1 MKTRNESSYGFQR
14 EAYPYGRGIDS
25 SCYRKQW
32 TEPPGGFSA
41 AHMETWKEVM
51 VSASARELINLKQ
64 TVQKEKKKQQK
75 KEIKRFVY
83 AYMILT
89 CVLGTLDLYIVVH
102 CAAPPRTHPI

>member
-1 MKTRNESSYGFQR
+1 MKTQNESSYGFQR

-75 KEIKRFVY
+75 KKN
-83 AYMILT
+83 
-89 CVLGTLDLYIVVH
+89 
-102 CAAPPRTHPI
+102 

>member
-1 MKTRNESSYGFQR
+1 MKTRNESSYGFQS
-14 EAYPYGRGIDS
+14 EAHPYGRGIDS

-51 VSASARELINLKQ
+51 VSGSARELINLKQ
-64 TVQKEKKKQQK
+64 TVQKEKNNKRKK
-75 KEIKRFVY
+75 IKRSVY

-89 CVLGTLDLYIVVH
+89 GVLGTLDLYIVVH